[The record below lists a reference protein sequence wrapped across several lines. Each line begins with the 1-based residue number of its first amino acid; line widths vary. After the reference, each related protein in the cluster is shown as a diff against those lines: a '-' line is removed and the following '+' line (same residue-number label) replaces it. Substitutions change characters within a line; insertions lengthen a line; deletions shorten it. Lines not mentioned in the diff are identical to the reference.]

1 MITIQEQAVNKI
13 NNQAQDC
20 QEKRVPAEPIII
32 FLKKH
37 CVGNDEFGAL
47 VIQEHKTLIKC
58 FNFVFERAKNH
69 LNGVNGWIED
79 NDIYM
84 MAEDYFSFD
93 DAELERQ
100 KAEEAKK
107 REEERQQR
115 EFERKQNI
123 SYPIKADG
131 NQISLFEGE

>member
-1 MITIQEQAVNKI
+1 
-13 NNQAQDC
+13 
-20 QEKRVPAEPIII
+20 
-32 FLKKH
+32 
-37 CVGNDEFGAL
+37 
-47 VIQEHKTLIKC
+47 
-58 FNFVFERAKNH
+58 
-69 LNGVNGWIED
+69 
-79 NDIYM
+79 M